1 MTCAPERGRAW
12 VACAAALAAAWAG
25 AAHALDVDVVGLFAG
40 KAVVRI
46 DGGAPR
52 TLSAGQTT
60 PEGVRLVRAD
70 SGEAE
75 FEIAGRRQVMGL
87 GRGRFGGATFGQA
100 ASVTL
105 YPDGS
110 GHFITDAL
118 INGRSVRVL
127 VDTGATT
134 VAMSSREAGRMGLD
148 VRGGPRV
155 NMSTANGVVAA
166 RATKL
171 DTVQLGPITLH
182 NVEAVVHDGDSPSIV
197 LVGMSVL
204 NRLDMKRE
212 GGQLVL
218 TQRY

>member
-1 MTCAPERGRAW
+1 MRATRPGRRHAGW
-12 VACAAALAAAWAG
+12 AAALAVAWA
-25 AAHALDVDVVGLFAG
+25 AAAQALDVDVVGLFAG

-52 TLSAGQTT
+52 TLSAGQTS

-70 SGEAE
+70 SNEAE
-75 FEIAGRRQVMGL
+75 FEIAGGRQVMGL
-87 GRGRFGGATFGQA
+87 GRGRFGGALSAQA

-105 YPDGS
+105 YADNG
-110 GHFITDAL
+110 GHFVTDAM
-118 INGRSVRVL
+118 INGRAVRVL
-127 VDTGATT
+127 VDTGATL
-134 VAMSSREAGRMGLD
+134 VAMNSREAARVGLD
-148 VRGGPRV
+148 VRGGQRV

-166 RATKL
+166 RGTKL
-171 DTVQLGPITLH
+171 DTVQIGAITLH
-182 NVEAVVHDGDSPSIV
+182 NVDAVVHDGDSPSIV

-204 NRLDMKRE
+204 NRLEMKRE

>member
-1 MTCAPERGRAW
+1 
-12 VACAAALAAAWAG
+12 
-25 AAHALDVDVVGLFAG
+25 
-40 KAVVRI
+40 
-46 DGGAPR
+46 
-52 TLSAGQTT
+52 
-60 PEGVRLVRAD
+60 VRLVRAD

-87 GRGRFGGATFGQA
+87 GRGHFGGATAAQA

-105 YPDGS
+105 YADGS

-134 VAMSSREAGRMGLD
+134 VAMNSREAGRMGLD
-148 VRGGPRV
+148 VRGGARV

-171 DTVQLGPITLH
+171 DTVQIGAITLH

-204 NRLDMKRE
+204 NRLDMRRE
-212 GGQLVL
+212 GSQLVL

>member
-1 MTCAPERGRAW
+1 MRGVRPGRRW
-12 VACAAALAAAWAG
+12 TGCAAALAVAWAG
-25 AAHALDVDVVGLFAG
+25 FAQAVDVDVVGLFAG

-52 TLSAGQTT
+52 TLSAGQST

-70 SGEAE
+70 SNEAE

-87 GRGRFGGATFGQA
+87 GRGRFGGAMSAQA

-105 YPDGS
+105 YPDHS
-110 GHFITDAL
+110 GHFVTDAL

-134 VAMSSREAGRMGLD
+134 VAMNSREAGRMGLD
-148 VRGGPRV
+148 VRSGPRV

-171 DTVQLGPITLH
+171 DTVQIGAITLH

-204 NRLDMKRE
+204 NRLDMRRE